1 VRSVSLA
8 VGERHELTL
17 RGLGSAGYSWNLEV
31 DGPEGVVAI
40 ERRPSGS
47 PPPLGPG
54 GRTPDTYSLP
64 EVYEIEGLAPGRVQI
79 RLTLRRSWETDVPP
93 AEEDELEVVVT
104 PAAEPSK

>member
-17 RGLGSAGYSWNLEV
+17 RGLGSAGYSWNVEV
-31 DGPEGVVAI
+31 EGPEGVVAI
-40 ERRPSGS
+40 ERRPSG
-47 PPPLGPG
+47 PPPSVGEPG
-54 GRTPDTYSLP
+54 GPPPDSYSLP
-64 EVYEIEGLAPGRVQI
+64 EIYEIEGLAPGRVGI

-104 PAAEPSK
+104 PAA